1 MVLRSTNNRLKFF
14 VTVASVLL
22 LLPRNY
28 FAQQAQKPDW
38 SGFKFLIG
46 DWIGEGNLMKNF
58 LDKVFLVVLFAPL
71 SALNAQTQSLS
82 ADSVTVAGVL
92 KNQAAAFV
100 LFDQTKGEYLRFNK
114 SRCAERFS
122 PKSTFKIP
130 NSLIALETGVAP
142 DENFVVKWDGQKRWN
157 ADWNRDHNM
166 ISALKYSVV
175 PYYQEIARRV
185 GRDQYKKW
193 LEAINYGNHAIGE
206 NIDTFWLDNSLKI
219 SAEEQIEFLKRFY
232 NYQLPFSKRNV
243 DIVKKIMPSEEYKHS
258 LLKFKTGGG
267 EKEDGTWIGWVV
279 GYVEKGKDV
288 SFFAFNIDAKTFDEV
303 LEKRDTMLREI
314 LVSLK
319 VLK

>member
-1 MVLRSTNNRLKFF
+1 
-14 VTVASVLL
+14 
-22 LLPRNY
+22 
-28 FAQQAQKPDW
+28 
-38 SGFKFLIG
+38 
-46 DWIGEGNLMKNF
+46 MKNF
-58 LDKVFLVVLFAPL
+58 LNKVFLVVLFAPL

-82 ADSVTVAGVL
+82 ADSVIVAGIL
-92 KNQAAAFV
+92 KGQTAAFI
-100 LFDQTKGEYLRFNK
+100 LFDKESGKYFRYNEP
-114 SRCAERFS
+114 RCAERFS

-142 DENFVVKWDGQKRWN
+142 DENFVIKWDGTKRWN

-185 GRDQYKKW
+185 GLDQYKKW
-193 LEAINYGNHAIGE
+193 LAALNYGNQAIGK
-206 NIDTFWLDNSLKI
+206 NVDMFWLDNSLKI
-219 SAEEQIEFLKRFY
+219 SADEQIEFLKRFY
-232 NYQLPFSKRNV
+232 NYRLPVSKRNV
-243 DIVKKIMPSEEYKHS
+243 DIVKKIMPSEEYKHAV
-258 LLKFKTGGG
+258 LKFKTGGG
-267 EKEDGTWIGWVV
+267 EKENGKWIGWIV